1 MAKPCRRWEL
11 QHVID
16 EWRFGSMKCLPI
28 IDDIVDAKVE
38 ALSQIADDK
47 IGRNVA
53 FITGQFSIK
62 TSDEI
67 DAVDDKEGDSGGD
80 FTDSFNAHK
89 RHREAFVHK

>member
-1 MAKPCRRWEL
+1 
-11 QHVID
+11 
-16 EWRFGSMKCLPI
+16 MKCLPI
-28 IDDIVDAKVE
+28 NFSLDDIVDAKVE

-47 IGRNVA
+47 FGLNVA